1 MIFITSLG
9 KIRGRHTSLKIGR
22 TMSYVLIIGEIILP
36 SLFVYHISWITRSL
50 PGQGSEYCLYF
61 GLLCTAQMFQT
72 LILIVRFCKR
82 YFL

>member
-22 TMSYVLIIGEIILP
+22 TMSYVPIIGDHFAVLVFCIIFHGLLVP
-36 SLFVYHISWITRSL
+36 F
-50 PGQGSEYCLYF
+50 QGSEYCLYF

-72 LILIVRFCKR
+72 LILIIRFCKR